1 MRSSALVCSLPA
13 VASESPQ
20 GSQSWVL
27 HSGHCSENFIFLEF
41 VYGSS
46 CTLGAIVSGDLPFGT
61 QEVPLFK

>member
-1 MRSSALVCSLPA
+1 MRSSALVCSFRA
-13 VASESPQ
+13 VASGSSQ

-27 HSGHCSENFIFLEF
+27 HSGHCSENFVFLEF